1 MKTNDRITGARGEDE
16 EQGDEERL
24 SAVLMAN

>member
-1 MKTNDRITGARGEDE
+1 MKTNDRITGARDEDE

-24 SAVLMAN
+24 SAVLMTN